1 MISKKAPAKAASKG
15 KIASLV
21 SYLLDQ
27 KGKNDRVA
35 GVAVTNCQNADPR
48 WAIHEMQ
55 AVQER
60 NQRAKGDR
68 TYHLVVSFRSGEDPS
83 PAVLA
88 EIEEE
93 FCRSLGFGEHQRI
106 SVVHRDTDN
115 LHLHVAINKVHPE
128 KLTLHEPFNDYYTR
142 AQLCRKLEARY
153 TLEVDGNRRERDVP
167 AQEKAAAM
175 EALAGVESLTG
186 YVQRALREATAAARS
201 WQEVHEAFAKVGVM
215 LKERGNGL
223 VAESNGTTA
232 KASSC
237 FRELS
242 KAALEK
248 RFGVFQAHGEE
259 HRKVTP
265 EKGYQSRPMQNGSSQ
280 LYAQYQAAREKAK
293 AVRGVQAGVALA
305 DHRRRIGEAKTAY
318 KVQRTIIGLT
328 RRGTLNKVMLQL
340 HRANLKT
347 KLNASFQTYKE
358 ERAAIYRQSKLLAW
372 NDWLMREAAAGSQP
386 AQVVLQSR
394 RKQPSSPLP
403 ALRTQPSRSASPPNA
418 RPNYHHPDI
427 TKAPVGARG
436 NYRGPNVRPAPL
448 PVRPEYDRRPS
459 RAGRLLQRAVALL
472 QSSLGRTGRR
482 GPAGTLS
489 SVRDLS
495 GLDVVHDGPGT
506 EVLLRPHEPDR
517 LGSEVAID
525 ARTSVRRSGSGAD
538 GTRGE
543 DRPGSGEGSRKSSEV
558 AVTTKPAAEPYAT
571 RNGTLRAVVHTVK
584 RTLEKA
590 KGWTRE

>member
-1 MISKKAPAKAASKG
+1 
-15 KIASLV
+15 
-21 SYLLDQ
+21 
-27 KGKNDRVA
+27 
-35 GVAVTNCQNADPR
+35 
-48 WAIHEMQ
+48 MQ
-55 AVQER
+55 
-60 NQRAKGDR
+60 D
-68 TYHLVVSFRSGEDPS
+68 
-83 PAVLA
+83 
-88 EIEEE
+88 
-93 FCRSLGFGEHQRI
+93 
-106 SVVHRDTDN
+106 
-115 LHLHVAINKVHPE
+115 
-128 KLTLHEPFNDYYTR
+128 
-142 AQLCRKLEARY
+142 
-153 TLEVDGNRRERDVP
+153 
-167 AQEKAAAM
+167 
-175 EALAGVESLTG
+175 
-186 YVQRALREATAAARS
+186 
-201 WQEVHEAFAKVGVM
+201 
-215 LKERGNGL
+215 
-223 VAESNGTTA
+223 
-232 KASSC
+232 
-237 FRELS
+237 
-242 KAALEK
+242 
-248 RFGVFQAHGEE
+248 
-259 HRKVTP
+259 
-265 EKGYQSRPMQNGSSQ
+265 GSSQ

-293 AVRGVQAGVALA
+293 AVRGVQSGVALA

-318 KVQRTIIGLT
+318 KVQRTIIGFT

-358 ERAAIYRQSKLLAW
+358 ERADIYRQSKLLAW

-403 ALRTQPSRSASPPNA
+403 ALRTQPSRLASPPNA

-436 NYRGPNVRPAPL
+436 NYREPNVRPAPL

-472 QSSLGRTGRR
+472 QSRLGRTGRR

-506 EVLLRPHEPDR
+506 EVLLRTHEPDR
-517 LGSEVAID
+517 LGSEVAVD

-543 DRPGSGEGSRKSSEV
+543 DRPGSGEGNRKSSEV

-590 KGWTRE
+590 KGWTRG